1 MKNTTDSNLN
11 QETDQVLFEEN
22 DSEIAMMLKSIIKA
36 YEEAWNRNN
45 EKSEIRFT
53 LTITTHKIST
63 PEGNKDCAYL
73 RLDRAI
79 REKGYKEQEIEKDGQ
94 KVIDDGWTSRL
105 LHQEVHFFRNMQ
117 ERVDP
122 RAVWKDQLYVNC
134 FARLM
139 GAGLEYAELLQRLKQ
154 VELAKKTAG
163 ITDEEKRLNDLGLVK
178 ADSMPAELNEKDK
191 EYKEWLA
198 KERAKEGL

>member
-11 QETDQVLFEEN
+11 QEAEQVQFEEN
-22 DSEIAMMLKSIIKA
+22 DSEIAVMLKSVIKA

-45 EKSEIRFT
+45 EKSEIRFS

-73 RLDRAI
+73 RLDRSI
-79 REKGYKEQEIEKDGQ
+79 RDKGYKEQEIEKDGE
-94 KVIDDGWTSRL
+94 KVIDDGWTNRL
-105 LHQEVHFFRNMQ
+105 LHQEAYFFRNMQ

-134 FARLM
+134 FARLI

-154 VELAKKTAG
+154 VDKAKEMAG
-163 ITDEEKRLNDLGLVK
+163 ISDEEKRLNDLGLVK
-178 ADSMPAELNEKDK
+178 ADSMPAELNAEDK
-191 EYKEWLA
+191 KYKEWLA
-198 KERAKEGL
+198 AERAKEGL